1 VSAVGVSRG
10 RRAWAI
16 ACALALA
23 LALGACGGDDGGGGD
38 GGVNATTGD
47 GVFEEA
53 GCGNCHT
60 LGAANATGAVGP
72 NLDEAG
78 LTAEQVAQQVRS
90 GGDGMPAFGD
100 SLSAEQIDAVAR
112 FVADSA
118 GAPGSL

>member
-1 VSAVGVSRG
+1 MSDDCVGRG

-23 LALGACGGDDGGGGD
+23 LAVSACGGDDDSGGG
-38 GGVNATTGD
+38 ATTGD
-47 GVFEEA
+47 GVFAEA

-72 NLDEAG
+72 NLDEATP
-78 LTAEQVAQQVRS
+78 TAEEVAQQVRS
-90 GGDGMPAFGD
+90 GGDGMPAFED
-100 SLSAEQIDAVAR
+100 SLTAEQIDAVAR